1 MIKASMQ
8 PPKQPFDFPDFP
20 LAELHA
26 HLSASTSPSLYW
38 QIAHDQGF
46 KLPKRDYFEFVDY
59 ISLSSHKKMTLNE
72 YLAEI
77 MHPILDKLGSGIKP
91 VERSMYEIMSGAYR
105 NNIQLIEVRNNP
117 MRHNNNG
124 EQDLDLVIMA
134 MLRGMERAL
143 LEYSQLSAGIIF
155 CLAREFSVE
164 KNAIIVEKAIK
175 YHKRGIVGIDF
186 SGVNNSSFH
195 LKDYKDII
203 TQAKKAGLHVTTHSG
218 ELPSDNDMWEALE
231 FINPSRI
238 GHGIQAAYDVQ
249 LMKELSKRGV
259 VLEIC
264 PLSNIMT
271 KAVKDKDELK
281 LIFHKLKENKV
292 KFTINTDWPEM
303 IENGHL
309 WRQFKMLKDEHIL
322 TEDELRQCNSIA
334 FESSFIPGP
343 GLEAYL

>member
-1 MIKASMQ
+1 MQ
-8 PPKQPFDFPDFP
+8 PVATSDFPNYP

-26 HLSASTSPSLYW
+26 HLSASTSPALYW

-59 ISLSSHKKMTLNE
+59 ISLSANKKMTLNE
-72 YLAEI
+72 YLEHI
-77 MHPILDKLGSGIKP
+77 MHPILDKLGSGIYP
-91 VERSMYEIMSGAYR
+91 TERSMYEIMSGAYR
-105 NNIQLIEVRNNP
+105 NNIHVIEVRNNP

-134 MLRGMERAL
+134 MIRGMERAL
-143 LEYSQLSAGIIF
+143 LEYTKLSAGIIF

-186 SGVNNSSFH
+186 SGVNNDAFH

-203 TQAKKAGLHVTTHSG
+203 ANAKKAGLHVTTHSG
-218 ELPSDNDMWEALE
+218 ELPTDNDLWEALE
-231 FINPSRI
+231 FVEPNRI
-238 GHGIQAAYDVQ
+238 GHGIQAAYDTE
-249 LMKELSKRGV
+249 LMKELSKRNV
-259 VLEIC
+259 VLEVC
-264 PLSNIMT
+264 PMSNLMT
-271 KAVKDKDELK
+271 KAVKDKEEMKFIFQK
-281 LIFHKLKENKV
+281 LLEYNV

-309 WRQFKMLKDEHIL
+309 WRQFTMLRDEKIL
-322 TEDELRQCNSIA
+322 TEEELKRCNEIA
-334 FESSFIPGP
+334 FESTFVPKG